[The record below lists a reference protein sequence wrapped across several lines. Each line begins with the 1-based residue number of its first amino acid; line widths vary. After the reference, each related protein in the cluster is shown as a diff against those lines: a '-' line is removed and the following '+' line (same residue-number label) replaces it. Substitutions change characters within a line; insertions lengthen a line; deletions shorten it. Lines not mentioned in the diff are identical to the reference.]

1 MTSVWLRCEI
11 VKGMFSDEVT
21 IVVQSHDGE
30 VISAFVPKDRV
41 EEKESRVSVRVFED
55 KCGKFAV
62 LPNESQTVI
71 SIKESELVAA

>member
-1 MTSVWLRCEI
+1 
-11 VKGMFSDEVT
+11 
-21 IVVQSHDGE
+21 